1 MSLWSESKTS
11 YCDFP
16 LQRFRHGPHHEVVL
30 FSNMNEEGDAVMEIR
45 RNKFTGENSELTE
58 A

>member
-1 MSLWSESKTS
+1 MFLWSEQKTS

-30 FSNMNEEGDAVMEIR
+30 FRNMNEEGDAVMEVW
-45 RNKFTGENSELTE
+45 RN
-58 A
+58 